1 MTLGDVIH
9 QYRKKNGLTMEDFAK
24 KAGLSK
30 GYVSL
35 LEQNKSSRGGK
46 PSPKFEIYEKAA
58 RAMGIQVQDLTQIVC
73 GEADV
78 PPPHPMDLIS
88 LRPMKQIPLVGQIAC
103 GATILAEQNI
113 IDYVDLPHH
122 ISADYALTCKGDSM
136 IGVGVQDGDLVYIRQ
151 QEQVEN
157 GQIAAVT
164 VDQDE
169 ATLKRFYLNK
179 NILSLI
185 AENPQYEPQ
194 IFVGEEINRVKVEGL
209 AVAFIHLLK

>member
-1 MTLGDVIH
+1 MVTDE
-9 QYRKKNGLTMEDFAK
+9 TDA
-24 KAGLSK
+24 
-30 GYVSL
+30 
-35 LEQNKSSRGGK
+35 
-46 PSPKFEIYEKAA
+46 
-58 RAMGIQVQDLTQIVC
+58 
-73 GEADV
+73 
-78 PPPHPMDLIS
+78 PPPRPMNLIP

-103 GATILAEQNI
+103 GTPILAEQNI

-169 ATLKRFYLNK
+169 ATLKRFYLKK

-194 IFVGEEINRVKVEGL
+194 IFVGEEINRVKIEGL